1 MAIAVKILGVNP
13 FGFNLFGKKLVT
25 EASQSFTF
33 GRRAFF
39 LGGAQTA
46 VGAMLISRMGWIAIA
61 ENEKYELLSE
71 SNRVN
76 LTITPPRRGWIVDRR
91 GLPLASNRTNFRVDI
106 IPDRF
111 QNRERVLG
119 ELTSLLK
126 LDPNVVDR
134 INEDLDKAAGF
145 QPVQV
150 ADDLS
155 YEQYAALSVRLSE
168 FPGVAPAQGFSRFY
182 PAGPSVG
189 HLIGYVGAPSAE
201 DYQKT
206 KDPLLITPGFK
217 LGKQGLEKSLDHNLT
232 GKPGARRVEVTA
244 RGKIVRDLA
253 TRPDTPGHSVRLTI
267 DAGLQ
272 EFAGRRLGEQSGAVV
287 IMDCQTGD
295 ILCSTSMPSF
305 DPNSF
310 SGGISHLEWQMLSED
325 DHVPLRN
332 KTLAGLYPPGST
344 VKPMIALSFLEAG
357 LAPTETVVCT
367 GGLRVGNR
375 VFHCHRRGGHGTVNM
390 HRAIEQSCN
399 IYFYYFAQKI
409 GMDVIAAMARRL
421 GLGQK
426 FDLPF
431 PSQSYGTVP
440 DPAWKKKKY
449 DQDWQT
455 YDTVN
460 ATIGQGYMLVNPT
473 QMCVM
478 AARLAT
484 GRDLKPHFIHDGK
497 RHEGASMGIPLD
509 HLTVIRNAMKD
520 VVNGGG
526 TGRAARLDIPGVMI
540 AGKTG
545 TAQVNALSSSGRGNA
560 GRPFRFRDHAL
571 FQGFA
576 PHDNPR
582 YAIFTIVEHGG
593 HLNRIQDAPMISG
606 DCMTYLYD
614 PAKAMEKLHEFE
626 KGWGGTP
633 QQRLERQL
641 NEFRI
646 AKGLAIAQ
654 PILDNATNAGTPANS
669 AVSEH
674 AADTAE
680 AGEPRGEDAQSTE
693 IPREPSP
700 VTANPAAGSASPP
713 ALTPQQPPE
722 VQ

>member
-1 MAIAVKILGVNP
+1 MAPAMISFRKMIFP
-13 FGFNLFGKKLVT
+13 DRIVT

-33 GRRAFF
+33 GRRAFI
-39 LGGAQTA
+39 LGGAQIA
-46 VGAMLISRMGWIAIA
+46 VGGLLVGRMGWIAIA

-76 LTITPPRRGWIVDRR
+76 LTITPPRRGWIVDRKGR
-91 GLPLASNRTNFRVDI
+91 PLASNRTNFRIDI
-106 IPDRF
+106 IPDRL
-111 QNRERVLG
+111 QSRRHVLAG
-119 ELTSLLK
+119 LTDLLA

-134 INEDLDKAAGF
+134 INEDLERAAGF

-155 YEQYAALSVRLSE
+155 YEQYAAISVRLSE
-168 FPGVAPAQGFSRFY
+168 FPGVVPSQGFSRHY

-189 HLIGYVGAPSAE
+189 HLIGYVGTASAE
-201 DYQKT
+201 DYRKT
-206 KDPLLITPGFK
+206 RDPLLITPGFK
-217 LGKQGLEKSLDHNLT
+217 LGKQGLEKSLDSALT

-244 RGKIVRDLA
+244 RGRILRELA
-253 TRPDTPGHSVRLTI
+253 TQPDVPGRSVQLTI
-267 DAGLQ
+267 DAALQ
-272 EFAGRRLGEQSGAVV
+272 EYAGRRLGEQSGAVV
-287 IMDCQTGD
+287 IMDCRTGD

-310 SGGISHLEWQMLSED
+310 SDGISHLEWQMLSQDE
-325 DHVPLRN
+325 HVPLRN

-357 LAPTETVVCT
+357 LSPEETFVCT

-375 VFHCHRRGGHGTVNM
+375 VFHCHARRGHGRVNM

-399 IYFYYFAQKI
+399 IYFYNFAQRI
-409 GMDVIAAMARRL
+409 GMAAIAAMARRL

-440 DPAWKKKKY
+440 DPAWKKMKY
-449 DQDWQT
+449 GEDWQT

-460 ATIGQGYMLVNPT
+460 ATIGQGFMLVNPT

-484 GRDLKPHFIHDGK
+484 GLDLDPHFIADGR
-497 RHEGASMGIPLD
+497 RHRGTPMGVPLE
-509 HLTVIRNAMKD
+509 HLTVIRNAMRD

-526 TGRAARLDIPGVMI
+526 TGRAARLDVPGVQM

-545 TAQVNALSSSGRGNA
+545 TAQVGGLGKAARSNFA
-560 GRPFRFRDHAL
+560 RPFKLRDHAL
-571 FQGFA
+571 FLGFA

-582 YAIFTIVEHGG
+582 YAIATIVEHGG
-593 HLNRIQDAPMISG
+593 HTNRIQDAPMISG
-606 DCMTYLYD
+606 DCMTFLYD
-614 PAKAMEKLHEFE
+614 PAKAMERLTEFE

-641 NEFRI
+641 SAFRI
-646 AKGLAIAQ
+646 ARGLAAA
-654 PILDNATNAGTPANS
+654 PLVAVPAN
-669 AVSEH
+669 A
-674 AADTAE
+674 AE
-680 AGEPRGEDAQSTE
+680 AG
-693 IPREPSP
+693 P
-700 VTANPAAGSASPP
+700 VAPAANESEAAEADARPPEPAPSGPVGPGDSVGAGPP
-713 ALTPQQPPE
+713 AATPAPDGPDAP
-722 VQ
+722 